1 MQLIEHLRERAS
13 HLSYT
18 AERPLR
24 IMEVCGGHTHAI
36 FKFGLD
42 QLLPEN
48 VEFIHGPGCPVC
60 VLPMGRIDTCVE
72 IASHPEVI
80 FCTFGD
86 AMRVPG
92 KQGSLLQAKARGAD
106 VRIVYSPMDALKLA
120 QENPT
125 RKVVFFGLGFETTMP
140 TTAITLQQA
149 KARDVQNFYFFC
161 QHITLI
167 PTLRSLLEQ
176 PDNGIDAFL
185 APGHVSMVIGTD
197 AYNFIA
203 SDFHRPLVVAGFE
216 PLDLLQGVVMLVE
229 QKIAAHSKVE
239 NQYRRVVPDA
249 GNLLAQQAIA
259 DVFCVNGDSE
269 WRGLGVIESSGV
281 HLTPDYQRFDAEAH
295 FRPAP
300 QQVCDDP
307 RARCGEV
314 LTGKCKP
321 HQCPLFG
328 AHSKVENQYR
338 RVVPDAGNLLAQQAI
353 ADVFCV
359 NGDSEW
365 RGLGVIESSGVHL
378 TPDYQRFDAEAHF
391 RPAPQQVCDD
401 PRARCGEVLT
411 GKCKPHQCPL
421 FGNTCNPQT
430 AFGALMVSSE
440 GACAAW
446 YQYRQQESEA

>member
-1 MQLIEHLRERAS
+1 MRFVDEYRAPEQVMQLIEHLRERAS

-167 PTLRSLLEQ
+167 PTLRDIPGVKALRDATRGGVNAVVHEFAAACGCGIEISESALPVKPAVRGVCELLGLDALNFANEGKLVIAVERNAAEQ
-176 PDNGIDAFL
+176 VLAALHSHPLGKDAALIGEVVERKGVRL
-185 APGHVSMVIGTD
+185 AGLYGVKRTLDLPH
-197 AYNFIA
+197 A
-203 SDFHRPLVVAGFE
+203 E
-216 PLDLLQGVVMLVE
+216 PL
-229 QKIAAHSKVE
+229 
-239 NQYRRVVPDA
+239 
-249 GNLLAQQAIA
+249 
-259 DVFCVNGDSE
+259 
-269 WRGLGVIESSGV
+269 
-281 HLTPDYQRFDAEAH
+281 
-295 FRPAP
+295 
-300 QQVCDDP
+300 P
-307 RARCGEV
+307 RIC
-314 LTGKCKP
+314 
-321 HQCPLFG
+321 
-328 AHSKVENQYR
+328 
-338 RVVPDAGNLLAQQAI
+338 
-353 ADVFCV
+353 
-359 NGDSEW
+359 
-365 RGLGVIESSGVHL
+365 
-378 TPDYQRFDAEAHF
+378 
-391 RPAPQQVCDD
+391 
-401 PRARCGEVLT
+401 
-411 GKCKPHQCPL
+411 
-421 FGNTCNPQT
+421 
-430 AFGALMVSSE
+430 
-440 GACAAW
+440 
-446 YQYRQQESEA
+446 

>member
-1 MQLIEHLRERAS
+1 MRFVDEYRAPEQVMQLIEHLRERAS

-149 KARDVQNFYFFC
+149 KARDVQNFTSSASILRLSRRC
-161 QHITLI
+161 AVCWNSRITVSTRSSRRA
-167 PTLRSLLEQ
+167 TLVWLS
-176 PDNGIDAFL
+176 
-185 APGHVSMVIGTD
+185 
-197 AYNFIA
+197 
-203 SDFHRPLVVAGFE
+203 
-216 PLDLLQGVVMLVE
+216 
-229 QKIAAHSKVE
+229 
-239 NQYRRVVPDA
+239 
-249 GNLLAQQAIA
+249 
-259 DVFCVNGDSE
+259 
-269 WRGLGVIESSGV
+269 
-281 HLTPDYQRFDAEAH
+281 
-295 FRPAP
+295 
-300 QQVCDDP
+300 
-307 RARCGEV
+307 
-314 LTGKCKP
+314 
-321 HQCPLFG
+321 
-328 AHSKVENQYR
+328 
-338 RVVPDAGNLLAQQAI
+338 
-353 ADVFCV
+353 
-359 NGDSEW
+359 
-365 RGLGVIESSGVHL
+365 
-378 TPDYQRFDAEAHF
+378 
-391 RPAPQQVCDD
+391 
-401 PRARCGEVLT
+401 
-411 GKCKPHQCPL
+411 
-421 FGNTCNPQT
+421 
-430 AFGALMVSSE
+430 ALMPIILSPAIFIVRWWWLVSNRLIY
-440 GACAAW
+440 CKAW
-446 YQYRQQESEA
+446 SCWWSRK